1 MSLTQHVTVVDM
13 RKGVCYDTFED
24 GQCLDPRDMR
34 VTKAQCC
41 CSKGSGW
48 GFRKRGIT
56 CEVCPEPYEGK
67 SGTVYLQTNSTSIAA
82 INEDIYYKAS

>member
-1 MSLTQHVTVVDM
+1 MEEINIIILLFVDI
-13 RKGVCYDTFED
+13 RKGLCYDTFED

-41 CSKGSGW
+41 CSKGAGW

-56 CEVCPEPYEGK
+56 CEVCPEPYEG
-67 SGTVYLQTNSTSIAA
+67 
-82 INEDIYYKAS
+82 E

>member
-1 MSLTQHVTVVDM
+1 M

-24 GQCLDPRDMR
+24 GQCLDPREMR

-41 CSKGSGW
+41 CSNGSGW

-56 CEVCPEPYEGK
+56 CEVCPESYEGE
-67 SGTVYLQTNSTSIAA
+67 SFIALCSRSDVLVQSV
-82 INEDIYYKAS
+82 ITFYRKVML